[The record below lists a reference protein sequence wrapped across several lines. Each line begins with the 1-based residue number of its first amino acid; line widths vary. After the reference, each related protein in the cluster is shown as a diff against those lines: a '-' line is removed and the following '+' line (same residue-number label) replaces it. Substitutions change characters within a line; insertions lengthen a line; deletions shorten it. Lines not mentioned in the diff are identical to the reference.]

1 MSRLGQTDMQ
11 REQGLELFW
20 LLMGQIAIMMGA
32 AMCVPL
38 IAALIWREPEA
49 WLFVLPA
56 LFAYGLGRK
65 MISIGST
72 EERGRQLTI
81 REGVYFTIF
90 VWLLMAF
97 IGLMPYHG
105 SGIFPGF
112 SGAFLETVS
121 ALTTTG
127 VSCLPLDRGDILPRS
142 FILWHSI
149 MSWLGG
155 LTFVIIMVTVLPQI
169 SGCFGLTLSARQSI
183 FFSPVWNK
191 MAQSAR
197 QGTTVYAAL
206 TMLAAALY
214 YLAGL
219 NPFEALLRALVSLSS
234 GGGIS
239 VYDFIYYDNPG
250 LELAAGVAMLL
261 SSMSLLLIWKAWKL
275 KSIGLLLRDTEIQF
289 FLLLLTAIG
298 LLISVHLWLAGRY
311 DLLSSL
317 RYGYFAVLSFMSTN
331 GLVSAPFWLWPSFDR
346 YVLFVMV
353 FVGGCIGA
361 AAGGLKVMR
370 LLVLLRLAWTE
381 LPRTLHPRMVTV
393 VRVDGLPVPDKIVS
407 RILAFFF
414 LYITVFIVFSLALSL
429 AGINLLQA
437 MGVAA
442 GCLTSTGTSAA
453 LFGLGSL
460 AVLPVWAKL
469 LCALLMIIGRVEIFS
484 FLILWGLGRR
494 NLQKRW

>member
-1 MSRLGQTDMQ
+1 MSRLGHTAVQ

-38 IAALIWREPEA
+38 IAALIWHEPEA

-56 LFAYGLGRK
+56 LFSYGLGRK
-65 MISIGST
+65 MINLGSS

-81 REGVYFTIF
+81 REGVYFTTF

-97 IGLMPYHG
+97 IGLMPYLG

-112 SGAFLETVS
+112 SGAFLETVA

-127 VSCLPLDRGDILPRS
+127 MSCLPFDRGDILPRS

-155 LTFVIIMVTVLPQI
+155 LTFVIVMVTVLPQI

-197 QGTTVYAAL
+197 QGTTVYVAL
-206 TMLAAALY
+206 TVLAAGLY

-219 NPFEALLRALVSLSS
+219 NPFEALLRALISLSS
-234 GGGIS
+234 GGSAS
-239 VYDFIYYDNPG
+239 VYDFIDYDNPS

-261 SSMSLLLIWKAWKL
+261 SSMSLLLVWKAWKL
-275 KSIGLLLRDTEIQF
+275 KSLGLLLRDTEIRF
-289 FLLLLTAIG
+289 FLLLFAVFGTMV
-298 LLISVHLWLAGRY
+298 SVHLWAAGQYGLA
-311 DLLSSL
+311 DSL

-331 GLVSAPFWLWPSFDR
+331 GFVSAPFWLWPSFDR
-346 YVLFVMV
+346 YVLFMLV

-361 AAGGLKVMR
+361 TSGGLKVMR

-393 VRVDGLPVPDKIVS
+393 VRVDGLPVPDKIVG
-407 RILAFFF
+407 RILAFFY
-414 LYITVFIVFSLALSL
+414 LYITVFIVFSLVLSL
-429 AGINLLQA
+429 SGINLLQA

-442 GCLTSTGTSAA
+442 GCLTSTGTSAS

-460 AVLPVWAKL
+460 YALPVWAKFV
-469 LCALLMIIGRVEIFS
+469 CALLMIIGRVEIFS
-484 FLILWGLGRR
+484 FMVLWGLGRS